1 MNPSTYRFLNKNGLE
16 LSAHL
21 YRPLDR
27 VPGFYALFA
36 HCFTCKDN
44 FSVVSK
50 ICKALSQQG
59 VAVFSLDFTGNQ
71 NEATQRQVFAAG
83 ISDLVDAAVF
93 LEKNFQAPKML
104 LGHSLGGTATIYAAT
119 KLSTVDAVVSI
130 ATPAFPDQIQKLF
143 QGAADKSGNSTI
155 HIGGAPFRISQEFWE
170 EIVQKPIK
178 GVLKGMK
185 KSLLLM
191 HSPQDEVVGVENSLE
206 LFDQAEHPKSF
217 ISLEG
222 ADHLISDLKDSEY
235 IGEVVAA
242 WSKRFVPFQEDIA
255 QYDTKG
261 NHVFVRLSGEG
272 FATEIK
278 TPNHHLISDEPLE
291 VGGTNLGPNP
301 YDLLMAA
308 LGSCT
313 AMTLKLYAARK
324 KWPLTEVS
332 VYLNHNK
339 IHLED
344 SKHSGEPG
352 AKVSHFTRIIELEGD
367 LDQEQRHRL
376 LEISNR
382 CPVHKTLQEEIVIQT
397 LLAK

>member
-1 MNPSTYRFLNKNGLE
+1 MNKKGVE

-27 VPGFYALFA
+27 VPAFYALFA
-36 HCFTCKDN
+36 HCFSCKDN
-44 FSVVSK
+44 ISAVSK
-50 ICKALSQQG
+50 ICTAMSQQG
-59 VAVFSLDFTGNQ
+59 IAVFSLDFTGSQ
-71 NEATQRQVFAAG
+71 NEASQNQVFASG
-83 ISDLVDAAVF
+83 ISDLVDAASF

-104 LGHSLGGTATIYAAT
+104 LGHSLGGTAVIYAASQ
-119 KLSTVDAVVSI
+119 LDSVEAVVSI
-130 ATPAFPDQIQKLF
+130 AAPAFPDQIQKLF
-143 QGAADKSGNSTI
+143 QGKADNSGNSI
-155 HIGGAPFRISQEFWE
+155 VHIGGAPFRITQEFWE
-170 EIVQKPIK
+170 EIVQNPTK
-178 GVLKGMK
+178 GMLKGMK

-191 HSPQDEVVGVENSLE
+191 HSPQDEVVGFDNALE
-206 LFDQAEHPKSF
+206 LFDQAGHPKSF

-222 ADHLISDLKDSEY
+222 ADHLISDPKDSEY

-242 WSKRFVPFQEDIA
+242 WSKRYVPFQEDIA
-255 QYDTKG
+255 QHDTKG
-261 NHVFVRLSGEG
+261 NQVFVRLSGEG

-278 TPNHHLISDEPLE
+278 TPHHHLISDEPLE

-313 AMTLKLYAARK
+313 AMTLKLYAGRK

-332 VYLNHNK
+332 VFLNHKK

-344 SKHSGEPG
+344 SEHSGEPG